1 MFHFVELPL
10 RHIYYHYDGEPKGP
24 IGPVGEIG
32 SRIKYLNDNLFPFV
46 DYQTI
51 QCNIQFVPRELFR
64 KKQDLIVLYDLVL
77 AVINGVGSV
86 DPVYLTKKLSEIST
100 VRWNTTFSRHSDPKL
115 GIHSKIEELFLS
127 LMSGSCHLDS
137 TLNVEIGVVKYWLLL
152 SFLTAAKFYDL
163 GDIQGIIRVH

>member
-1 MFHFVELPL
+1 MFHFAELPV
-10 RHIYYHYDGEPKGP
+10 RHIFYHYDGEPKGP
-24 IGPVGEIG
+24 IGPAGEIG
-32 SRIKYLNDNLFPFV
+32 SRIKHLNDNLLPFV

-115 GIHSKIEELFLS
+115 GIPFRISGENKINF
-127 LMSGSCHLDS
+127 CH
-137 TLNVEIGVVKYWLLL
+137 
-152 SFLTAAKFYDL
+152 
-163 GDIQGIIRVH
+163 

>member
-1 MFHFVELPL
+1 MNSLYSTGRKKGALQYIETQIDSPVQWVICMFHFAELPV
-10 RHIYYHYDGEPKGP
+10 RHIFYHYDGEPKGP
-24 IGPVGEIG
+24 IGPAGEIG
-32 SRIKYLNDNLFPFV
+32 SRIKHLNDNLSAFV

-115 GIHSKIEELFLS
+115 RILIIGETKI
-127 LMSGSCHLDS
+127 
-137 TLNVEIGVVKYWLLL
+137 
-152 SFLTAAKFYDL
+152 KF
-163 GDIQGIIRVH
+163 